1 MRVDKMLVIARREY
15 VTRVRSKGF
24 WIATVLLPLFILAM
38 TVLPALVMSKAK
50 SSHKVVVVDA
60 TGQVAGPLVRKLQDR
75 KNSGEGEIAF
85 DVETQAPAADADA
98 QRAALDRQVLS
109 GGIDAWL
116 WITHDGLNDGKVEY
130 HSENISNFATQ
141 SVLKDALTDVVRR
154 NKLIAAGVNPDQIEQ
169 LDQSVGLNTLR
180 VTEKGGREE
189 GSTTGLAFAYILFF
203 LLYIVLLIYGQQ
215 VMQGVLE
222 EKTSRVVEVVVSSAS
237 PFELMLGKLV
247 GVSATG
253 FTQLAVWLGTVA
265 VVTLPAVAASI
276 AWLPAGFHMPVLPVS
291 LVIHFFVLFLL
302 GFFLFAS
309 FYAAIGASFNTA
321 QEAQQLSTFAV
332 VFLIV
337 PFIFLMPVIN
347 DPDSTLSVVLSMIP
361 VFTPLVMMLRL
372 AVKTPPWWQIAV
384 AYSLTAGFTLFM
396 IWTAARI
403 YRVGILMYGKKP
415 TVQEILRWTRYA

>member
-15 VTRVRSKGF
+15 VTRVKSKGF
-24 WIATVLLPLFILAM
+24 WVATVLLPLFILAM
-38 TVLPALVMSKAK
+38 TLLPALVMSRSKTT
-50 SSHKVVVVDA
+50 HRVVVVDA
-60 TGQVAGPLVRKLQDR
+60 TGEVAGPLTRKLEER
-75 KNSGEGEIAF
+75 KASGEGDISF
-85 DVETQAPAADADA
+85 QVETEPPAADADA
-98 QRAALDRQVLS
+98 QRAALDRQVLA
-109 GGIDAWL
+109 GDIDAWL
-116 WITHDGLNDGKVEY
+116 WVTPDGLDHGKVEY
-130 HSENISNFATQ
+130 HSQNISNLATQ
-141 SVLKDALTDVVRR
+141 SVLEDGLTGVVRR
-154 NKLIAAGVNPDQIEQ
+154 NKLIAAGVDPDRIEK
-169 LDQSVGLNTLR
+169 LDQSVGLNTVR

-189 GSTTGLAFAYILFF
+189 GGTTGLVFAYLLFF

-222 EKTSRVVEVVVSSAS
+222 EKTSRVVELVISSAS
-237 PFELMLGKLV
+237 PFELMLGKLL
-247 GVSATG
+247 GVSAAG

-291 LVIHFFVLFLL
+291 LVIHFFVLFFL

-332 VFLIV
+332 MFLIV
-337 PFIFLMPVIN
+337 PFIFLMPVMN
-347 DPDSTLSVVLSMIP
+347 DPDSTLAVVLSIIP

-372 AVKTPPWWQIAV
+372 AVKSPPWWQIAL
-384 AYSLTAGFTLFM
+384 AYSLTAAFTLFM
-396 IWTAARI
+396 VWTAARI

-415 TVQEILRWTRYA
+415 TVQEILRWTRYS